1 MSILMYFASNPVLL
15 AGLCLLVVI
24 VLFSLFLIELWDL
37 KGRGRP

>member
-37 KGRGRP
+37 KGRP